1 MKWMNRLCG
10 WFIEQLPIKY
20 TLGIIQ
26 DAHGWQK
33 KSLLHELEDDKS
45 KKKNYFR
52 TLKFIIL
59 IISIIVTMMVE
70 NGINRD
76 FAGYIIAALSIF
88 IGLNINLIIMIFDKF
103 NSTNFDVSN
112 KPYIDKVRLLKRR
125 NFFMQYTSLTA
136 YSIILSIV
144 LILFLSLC
152 FSSDYSMSISAIDI
166 FTICKDMVI
175 SYLSLIWSWEAFE
188 EVLKLLFILIFR
200 CLTYYFLFYYL
211 LILLY
216 SIGSAYAY
224 ISQEFKN
231 RKIEIYKEQKF

>member
-1 MKWMNRLCG
+1 
-10 WFIEQLPIKY
+10 
-20 TLGIIQ
+20 
-26 DAHGWQK
+26 
-33 KSLLHELEDDKS
+33 
-45 KKKNYFR
+45 
-52 TLKFIIL
+52 
-59 IISIIVTMMVE
+59 MVE

-152 FSSDYSMSISAIDI
+152 FSSDYSMSISAIDEGVR
-166 FTICKDMVI
+166 KG
-175 SYLSLIWSWEAFE
+175 YPL
-188 EVLKLLFILIFR
+188 R
-200 CLTYYFLFYYL
+200 FLFFVSFL
-211 LILLY
+211 
-216 SIGSAYAY
+216 
-224 ISQEFKN
+224 
-231 RKIEIYKEQKF
+231 

>member
-1 MKWMNRLCG
+1 MNRLCG

-112 KPYIDKVRLLKRR
+112 KPYIDKVRLLKRI

-175 SYLSLIWSWEAFE
+175 SDLSLIWSWEAFE